1 MCGIAGIFDNN
12 SKKPSESLAKGL
24 QMMLNAIKH
33 RGPDDRGQKR
43 IPSKNGINIYLGHQR
58 LSIID
63 TSNGGHQPMSNNEST
78 IWISTNSEIYNYSE
92 LKDELEN
99 KYEFRSKS
107 DTEVLLRSYEVWGI
121 DCLKKIRG
129 MFAFAIW
136 DGTNNKLIL
145 ARDRIGIK
153 PLYYF
158 SKNNILIFSS
168 ELRAI
173 LASKIDKP
181 SINPTGLFQYLS
193 YGRVGSFES
202 ILDSIMELPAGH
214 FLVADKHGIKI
225 QKYWDPISENKLEQ
239 STTKIVQRIGSCLDE
254 VARQHLVSDVPVGA
268 FLSGGIDSSAVV
280 SMITANTPTPIQ
292 TISVTFQDKDYDE
305 SKYSSLFANRLGTNH
320 HELLLSERD
329 LIENLSPALA
339 SMDQPTVDGINTY
352 MISQAAKNIGLKV
365 ALSGLGGDEL
375 FAGYNSFSLVPRLNK
390 IKKVLNS
397 LPTGLRKQLSNLASR
412 LMPPSDKSTKLN
424 HLIKNQYNGAHVYFL
439 FRALFCEQELGR
451 LFSDPLILKK
461 EITKNLNRTQ
471 ELIESHSGLS
481 PVDLV
486 SYLEMTHYMA
496 TTLLRDTDMMSMA
509 HGLEIRV
516 PLLDHKLV
524 ELMFS
529 IPSNLKIKQGVPKPL
544 LVNSLN
550 RKLPDFIVRRK
561 KMGFTLP
568 FEVWMRGEMRTEIE
582 SVLLS
587 RSEKLSDFICQASVN
602 KIWSD
607 FLNKRCS
614 WSRPWSLYVL
624 KKWIDKNL

>member
-12 SKKPSESLAKGL
+12 SKKSSESLTKGL
-24 QMMLNAIKH
+24 QMMLDAIKH
-33 RGPDDRGQKR
+33 RGPDDRGEKK
-43 IPSKNGINIYLGHQR
+43 IGPKNGINIYLGHQR

-63 TSNGGHQPMSNNEST
+63 PSQGGHQPMSNNDSSL
-78 IWISTNSEIYNYSE
+78 WISTNSEIYNYRE
-92 LKDELEN
+92 LKDELKHN
-99 KYEFRSKS
+99 YNFRSKS

-136 DGTNNKLIL
+136 DDINNKLIL

-158 SKNNILIFSS
+158 SKNNIFIFSS
-168 ELRAI
+168 ELRSI

-181 SINPTGLFQYLS
+181 SINPTGIFQYLS
-193 YGRVGSFES
+193 YGRVGSIDS
-202 ILDSIMELPAGH
+202 ILSSIIELPPGH
-214 FLVADKHGIKI
+214 FLVADKNGIKI
-225 QKYWDPISENKLEQ
+225 QKYWDPFNENKLEQ
-239 STTKIVQRIGSCLDE
+239 SKTKIVQRIGSCLDE
-254 VARQHLVSDVPVGA
+254 IAQQHLVSDVSIGA

-280 SMITANTPTPIQ
+280 SMITANTTTPIK

-305 SKYSSLFANRLGTNH
+305 SKYSSLFADRLGTEH

-329 LIENLSPALA
+329 LMENLSPALA

-352 MISQAAKNIGLKV
+352 MISQAAKNMGLKV

-390 IKKVLNS
+390 IKKILNY
-397 LPTGLRKQLSNLASR
+397 LPTGLRKQLSNLASN
-412 LMPPSDKSTKLN
+412 LMPPSDKSKKLN
-424 HLIKNQYNGAHVYFL
+424 HLIKGQYNGAHVYFL
-439 FRALFCEQELGR
+439 FRSLFCEQELGI

-471 ELIESHSGLS
+471 ELIDSHSGLS

-486 SYLEMTHYMA
+486 SYLEMTHYMS

-529 IPSNLKIKQGVPKPL
+529 IPSNMKIKKGIQKPL
-544 LVNSLN
+544 LVNSLT
-550 RKLPDFIVRRK
+550 RKLPEFIVRRK

-568 FEVWMRGEMRTEIE
+568 FEVWMRGEMRPEIE

-587 RSEKLSDFICQASVN
+587 RSEKLPDFISQNGVE

-607 FLNKRCS
+607 FLDKRCS

-624 KKWIDKNL
+624 NKWIDKNL

>member
-12 SKKPSESLAKGL
+12 SKKTSESLSKGL
-24 QMMLNAIKH
+24 QMMLDAIKH
-33 RGPDDRGQKR
+33 RGPDDRGEKK
-43 IPSKNGINIYLGHQR
+43 IGPKNGINIYLGHQR

-63 TSNGGHQPMSNNEST
+63 PSQGGHQPMSNNDST
-78 IWISTNSEIYNYSE
+78 LWISTNSEIYNYRE
-92 LKDELEN
+92 LKDDLEHEYN
-99 KYEFRSKS
+99 FRSKS
-107 DTEVLLRSYEVWGI
+107 DTEVLLRSYEVWGL

-136 DGTNNKLIL
+136 DNTNNKLIL

-158 SKNNILIFSS
+158 SKNNIFIFSS

-181 SINPTGLFQYLS
+181 GINPTGIFQYLS
-193 YGRVGSFES
+193 YGRVGSIDS
-202 ILDSIMELPAGH
+202 ILDSIIELPPGH
-214 FLVADKHGIKI
+214 FLVADKNGIKV
-225 QKYWDPISENKLEQ
+225 QKYWDPFNENKLEQ
-239 STTKIVQRIGSCLDE
+239 SPTKIVQRIGSCLDE
-254 VARQHLVSDVPVGA
+254 VARQHLVSDVPIGA

-280 SMITANTPTPIQ
+280 SMLTANTSAPIR

-305 SKYSSLFANRLGTNH
+305 SKYSSLFANHLGTNH

-352 MISQAAKNIGLKV
+352 MVSQAAKNMGLKV

-390 IKKVLNS
+390 IKKILNS

-412 LMPPSDKSTKLN
+412 LMPPSDKSAKLN
-424 HLIKNQYNGAHVYFL
+424 HLIKGQYNGAHVYFL
-439 FRALFCEQELGR
+439 FRSLFCEQELGS

-471 ELIESHSGLS
+471 ELIDSHSGLS
-481 PVDLV
+481 PVDLI
-486 SYLEMTHYMA
+486 SYLEMTHYMS

-529 IPSNLKIKQGVPKPL
+529 IPSNMKIKQGIPKPL
-544 LVNSLN
+544 LVNSLT
-550 RKLPDFIVRRK
+550 RKLPEFIVRRK

-568 FEVWMRGEMRTEIE
+568 FEVWMRGEMRPEIE

-587 RSEKLSDFICQASVN
+587 RSEKLPDFISQDGVK
-602 KIWSD
+602 KIWSN
-607 FLNKRCS
+607 FLDKRCS

>member
-1 MCGIAGIFDNN
+1 MCGIAGIFDKN
-12 SKKPSESLAKGL
+12 SQTSSDSLTKGL
-24 QMMLNAIKH
+24 QMMLDAIKH
-33 RGPDDRGQKR
+33 RGPDDRGEKK
-43 IPSKNGINIYLGHQR
+43 IGPKNGLNIYLGHQR

-63 TSNGGHQPMSNNEST
+63 PSPGGHQPMSNNDST

-92 LKDELEN
+92 LKDDLEHEYN
-99 KYEFRSKS
+99 FRSKS

-136 DGTNNKLIL
+136 DGTKNKLIL

-158 SKNNILIFSS
+158 SKNNIFIFSS

-173 LASKIDKP
+173 LASKIVKP
-181 SINPTGLFQYLS
+181 DLNPTGIFQYLS
-193 YGRVGSFES
+193 YGRVGSIDT
-202 ILDSIMELPAGH
+202 ILDSILELQPGH
-214 FLVADKHGIKI
+214 FLVVDQHGIKV
-225 QKYWDPISENKLEQ
+225 QKYWDPFNENKLEQ
-239 STTKIVQRIGSCLDE
+239 STTKIVQRIGSCLDD
-254 VARQHLVSDVPVGA
+254 VAQQHLVSDVPIGA
-268 FLSGGIDSSAVV
+268 FLSGGIDSGAVV
-280 SMITANTPTPIQ
+280 SMLAANSNSPIQ
-292 TISVTFQDKDYDE
+292 TISVTFQDKEYDE
-305 SKYSSLFANRLGTNH
+305 SKYSSLCANRLGTNH

-329 LIENLSPALA
+329 LIANLSPAL
-339 SMDQPTVDGINTY
+339 SCMDQPTVDGINTY
-352 MISQAAKNIGLKV
+352 MVSQAAKNMGLKV

-375 FAGYNSFSLVPRLNK
+375 FAGYNSFSLVPQLNK
-390 IKKVLNS
+390 IKKILNS
-397 LPTGLRKQLSNLASR
+397 LPAGLRKQLTNLVSI
-412 LMPPSDKSTKLN
+412 LMGPSDKNTKLN
-424 HLIKNQYNGAHVYFL
+424 HLIKGQYNGAHVYFL
-439 FRALFCEQELGR
+439 FRSLFCEQELGN

-461 EITKNLNRTQ
+461 EMTKNLISTQ
-471 ELIESHSGLS
+471 ELIDSRSGLS

-486 SYLEMTHYMA
+486 SYLEMTHYMT

-529 IPSNLKIKQGVPKPL
+529 IPSNMKIKQGTPKPL
-544 LVNSLN
+544 LVNSLT
-550 RKLPDFIVRRK
+550 RKLPDAIVRRK
-561 KMGFTLP
+561 KMGFTFP
-568 FEVWMRGEMRTEIE
+568 FEVWMRGAMRPELE

-587 RSEKLSDFICQASVN
+587 PSVKLPDFISQDGVR

-607 FLNKRCS
+607 FLDKRCS

>member
-12 SKKPSESLAKGL
+12 SKKSSESLTKGL
-24 QMMLNAIKH
+24 QMMLDAIKH
-33 RGPDDRGQKR
+33 RGPDDRGEKK
-43 IPSKNGINIYLGHQR
+43 IGPKNGINIYLGHQR

-63 TSNGGHQPMSNNEST
+63 PSQGGHQPMSNNDST
-78 IWISTNSEIYNYSE
+78 LWISTNSEIYNYRE
-92 LKDELEN
+92 LKDELED
-99 KYEFRSKS
+99 KYNFRSKS

-136 DGTNNKLIL
+136 DDTNNKLIL

-158 SKNNILIFSS
+158 SKNNIFIFSS

-181 SINPTGLFQYLS
+181 GINPTGIFQYLS
-193 YGRVGSFES
+193 YGRVGSIDS
-202 ILDSIMELPAGH
+202 ILDSIIELPPGH
-214 FLVADKHGIKI
+214 FLVADKNGIKV
-225 QKYWDPISENKLEQ
+225 QKYWDPFNKKKLEQ
-239 STTKIVQRIGSCLDE
+239 SPTKIVQRIGSCLDE
-254 VARQHLVSDVPVGA
+254 VARQHLVSDVPIGA

-280 SMITANTPTPIQ
+280 SMITANTPTPIR
-292 TISVTFQDKDYDE
+292 TISVTFQDQDYDE
-305 SKYSSLFANRLGTNH
+305 SKYSSLFANHLGTNH
-320 HELLLSERD
+320 NELLLSERD

-352 MISQAAKNIGLKV
+352 MISQAAKNMGLKV

-390 IKKVLNS
+390 IKKILNS
-397 LPTGLRKQLSNLASR
+397 LPTALRKQLSNLASS

-424 HLIKNQYNGAHVYFL
+424 HLIKGQYNGAHVYYL
-439 FRALFCEQELGR
+439 FRSLFCEQELGS

-471 ELIESHSGLS
+471 ELIDSHSRLS

-529 IPSNLKIKQGVPKPL
+529 IPSNIKIKQGIPKHL
-544 LVNSLN
+544 LVNSLT
-550 RKLPDFIVRRK
+550 RKLPELIVRRK

-568 FEVWMRGEMRTEIE
+568 FEVWMRGEMRPEIE

-587 RSEKLSDFICQASVN
+587 PSEKLPDFISQDGVK
-602 KIWSD
+602 KIWSN
-607 FLNKRCS
+607 FLDKRCS

>member
-12 SKKPSESLAKGL
+12 SKRSPESLSKSF
-24 QMMLNAIKH
+24 QMMLAAIKH
-33 RGPDDRGQKR
+33 RGPDDRGEKKFG
-43 IPSKNGINIYLGHQR
+43 PKNGINAYLGHQR

-63 TSNGGHQPMSNNEST
+63 TGQGGHQPMSNNDST
-78 IWISTNSEIYNYSE
+78 LWISTNSEIYNYKE
-92 LKDELEN
+92 LKDELEHN
-99 KYEFRSKS
+99 YNFRSQS
-107 DTEVLLRSYEVWGI
+107 DTEVLLRSYEAWGI
-121 DCLKKIRG
+121 DSLKKIRG

-136 DGTNNKLIL
+136 DNINNKLIL

-158 SKNNILIFSS
+158 SRNNIFIFSS

-173 LASKIDKP
+173 VASKIVKP
-181 SINPTGLFQYLS
+181 EINSTGIFNYLS
-193 YGRVGSFES
+193 YGRVGSIDS
-202 ILDSIMELPAGH
+202 ILDSIIELPPGH
-214 FLVADKHGIKI
+214 FLLADKNGIKV
-225 QKYWDPISENKLEQ
+225 QKYWDPFNENKLEQ
-239 STTKIVQRIGSCLDE
+239 SPTKIVQRIGSCLDE
-254 VARQHLVSDVPVGA
+254 VARQHIISDVAIGA

-280 SMITANTPTPIQ
+280 SMITANSPSPIQ
-292 TISVTFQDKDYDE
+292 TLSVTFQDKDYDE
-305 SKYSSLFANRLGTNH
+305 SKYSSIFSDHVGTKH
-320 HELLLSERD
+320 HELLISERD
-329 LIENLSPALA
+329 LIKNLSPALA

-375 FAGYNSFSLVPRLNK
+375 FAGYNSFSLIPRLNK
-390 IKKVLNS
+390 IEKILNS
-397 LPTGLRKQLSNLASR
+397 LPSRLRKQITYIATKLI
-412 LMPPSDKSTKLN
+412 PPSDKRTKLN
-424 HLIKNQYNGAHVYFL
+424 HLIKGQYNGAHVYYL
-439 FRALFCEQELGR
+439 LRSLFCEQELGN

-471 ELIESHSGLS
+471 ELIDSHSSLS
-481 PVDLV
+481 PLDLV
-486 SYLEMTHYMA
+486 SYLEMTHYMV

-529 IPSNLKIKQGVPKPL
+529 IPSNIKIKKGIPKHL
-544 LVNSLN
+544 LVNSLSS
-550 RKLPDFIVRRK
+550 KLPTFITQRK
-561 KMGFTLP
+561 KMGFTFP

-587 RSEKLSDFICQASVN
+587 RSEKLSNFISQDGVQ
-602 KIWSD
+602 KIWTN
-607 FLNKRCS
+607 FLDKRCS

-624 KKWIDKNL
+624 KKWVDKNL

>member
-12 SKKPSESLAKGL
+12 SKKSSESLTKGL
-24 QMMLNAIKH
+24 QMMLDAIKH
-33 RGPDDRGQKR
+33 RGPDDRGEKK
-43 IPSKNGINIYLGHQR
+43 IGPKNGINIYLGHQR
-58 LSIID
+58 LSVID
-63 TSNGGHQPMSNNEST
+63 PSQGGHQPMSNNDST
-78 IWISTNSEIYNYSE
+78 IWISTNSEIYNYRE
-92 LKDELEN
+92 LKDDLEHEYN
-99 KYEFRSKS
+99 FRSKS
-107 DTEVLLRSYEVWGI
+107 DTEVLLRSYEVWGL

-136 DGTNNKLIL
+136 DDTNNKLVL

-158 SKNNILIFSS
+158 SKNNIFLFSS

-181 SINPTGLFQYLS
+181 GINPTGIFQYLS
-193 YGRVGSFES
+193 YGRMGSIDS
-202 ILDSIMELPAGH
+202 ILDSIMELPPGH
-214 FLVADKHGIKI
+214 FLVADKHGIKV
-225 QKYWDPISENKLEQ
+225 QKYWDPFNENKLEQ
-239 STTKIVQRIGSCLDE
+239 SPTKIVQRIGSCLDE
-254 VARQHLVSDVPVGA
+254 VARQHLVSDVPIGA

-280 SMITANTPTPIQ
+280 SMITANTPAPIRS
-292 TISVTFQDKDYDE
+292 ISVTFQDKDYDE
-305 SKYSSLFANRLGTNH
+305 SKYSSLFANHLGTNH

-352 MISQAAKNIGLKV
+352 MVSQAAKNMGLKV

-390 IKKVLNS
+390 IKKILNS
-397 LPTGLRKQLSNLASR
+397 LPTSLRKQLSNLASR
-412 LMPPSDKSTKLN
+412 LMPPSDKSAKLI
-424 HLIKNQYNGAHVYFL
+424 HFIKGQYNGAHVYFL
-439 FRALFCEQELGR
+439 FRSLFCEQELGS

-471 ELIESHSGLS
+471 ELIDSHSGLS

-486 SYLEMTHYMA
+486 SYLEMTHYMS

-529 IPSNLKIKQGVPKPL
+529 IPSNMKIKQGTLKPL
-544 LVNSLN
+544 LVNSLT
-550 RKLPDFIVRRK
+550 RKLPEFIVRRK

-568 FEVWMRGEMRTEIE
+568 FEVWMRGKMRSEIE

-587 RSEKLSDFICQASVN
+587 PSEKLSDFISQDGVQ
-602 KIWSD
+602 KIWNN
-607 FLNKRCS
+607 FLKKRCS

-624 KKWIDKNL
+624 KKWVDKNL

>member
-1 MCGIAGIFDNN
+1 
-12 SKKPSESLAKGL
+12 
-24 QMMLNAIKH
+24 
-33 RGPDDRGQKR
+33 
-43 IPSKNGINIYLGHQR
+43 
-58 LSIID
+58 
-63 TSNGGHQPMSNNEST
+63 
-78 IWISTNSEIYNYSE
+78 
-92 LKDELEN
+92 
-99 KYEFRSKS
+99 
-107 DTEVLLRSYEVWGI
+107 
-121 DCLKKIRG
+121 

-225 QKYWDPISENKLEQ
+225 QKYWDPIPENKLEQ

-305 SKYSSLFANRLGTNH
+305 SKYSSLFANHLGTNH

-352 MISQAAKNIGLKV
+352 MISQAAKNMGLKV

-587 RSEKLSDFICQASVN
+587 RSEKLSDFICQAGVN

>member
-12 SKKPSESLAKGL
+12 SKRSPESLTKGL

-33 RGPDDRGQKR
+33 RGPDDRGEKK
-43 IPSKNGINIYLGHQR
+43 IGTKNGINIYLGHQR

-63 TSNGGHQPMSNNEST
+63 PSQGGHQPMSNNDST
-78 IWISTNSEIYNYSE
+78 IWISTNSEIYNYRE
-92 LKDELEN
+92 LKDELEHEY
-99 KYEFRSKS
+99 KFRTKS

-136 DGTNNKLIL
+136 DDTNNKLVL

-158 SKNNILIFSS
+158 SKNNIFLFSS

-181 SINPTGLFQYLS
+181 GINPTGIFQYLS
-193 YGRVGSFES
+193 YGRVGSIDS
-202 ILDSIMELPAGH
+202 ILDSIMELPPGH
-214 FLVADKHGIKI
+214 FLVADKHGIKV
-225 QKYWDPISENKLEQ
+225 QKYWDPFNENKLEQ
-239 STTKIVQRIGSCLDE
+239 SQTKVVQRIGNCLDE
-254 VARQHLVSDVPVGA
+254 IARQHLISDVPIGA

-280 SMITANTPTPIQ
+280 SMLTANTPTPIR

-305 SKYSSLFANRLGTNH
+305 SKYSSLLANHLGTNH
-320 HELLLSERD
+320 NELLLSERD

-352 MISQAAKNIGLKV
+352 MVSRAAKNMGLKV

-390 IKKVLNS
+390 IKKILNS

-412 LMPPSDKSTKLN
+412 LIPPSDKSAKLN
-424 HLIKNQYNGAHVYFL
+424 HLIKGQYNGAHVYFL
-439 FRALFCEQELGR
+439 YRSLFCEQELGR

-461 EITKNLNRTQ
+461 EITKNFSRTQ
-471 ELIESHSGLS
+471 ELIDSHSGLS

-486 SYLEMTHYMA
+486 SYLEMTQYMS
-496 TTLLRDTDMMSMA
+496 TTLLRDADMMSMA

-529 IPSNLKIKQGVPKPL
+529 IPSNMKIKQGIPKPL
-544 LVNSLN
+544 LVNSLT
-550 RKLPDFIVRRK
+550 RKLPEFVVRRK

-568 FEVWMRGEMRTEIE
+568 FEVWMRGEMRPEIE

-587 RSEKLSDFICQASVN
+587 RSEKLPDFISQDGVQ
-602 KIWSD
+602 KIWSN
-607 FLNKRCS
+607 FLDKRCS

>member
-12 SKKPSESLAKGL
+12 SKKSSESLTIAL
-24 QMMLNAIKH
+24 QMMLDAIKH
-33 RGPDDRGQKR
+33 RGPDDRGEKR
-43 IPSKNGINIYLGHQR
+43 IGPKNGINIYLGHQR

-63 TSNGGHQPMSNNEST
+63 PSQGGHQPMSNKDST
-78 IWISTNSEIYNYSE
+78 LWISTNSEIYNFRE
-92 LKDELEN
+92 LKDELEH
-99 KYEFRSKS
+99 KYDFQSES

-129 MFAFAIW
+129 MFSFAIW
-136 DGTNNKLIL
+136 DDTNNKLIL

-153 PLYYF
+153 PLYYY
-158 SKNNILIFSS
+158 SKNNIFIFSS

-173 LASKIDKP
+173 LASKIEKQD
-181 SINPTGLFQYLS
+181 INPTGLFQYLS
-193 YGRVGSFES
+193 YGRVGSIES
-202 ILDSIMELPAGH
+202 ILDSILELPPGH
-214 FLVADKHGIKI
+214 FLVADQHGIKV
-225 QKYWDPISENKLEQ
+225 QKYWDPFNENKLEQ
-239 STTKIVQRIGSCLDE
+239 STTKIVQRIGSCLDD
-254 VARQHLVSDVPVGA
+254 VAQQHLVSDVPIGA

-280 SMITANTPTPIQ
+280 SMLAANSNSPIQ
-292 TISVTFQDKDYDE
+292 TISVTFQDKEYDE
-305 SKYSSLFANRLGTNH
+305 SKYSSLCANRLGTNH

-329 LIENLSPALA
+329 LIANLSPAL
-339 SMDQPTVDGINTY
+339 SCMDQPTVDGINTY
-352 MISQAAKNIGLKV
+352 MVSQAAKNMGLKV

-375 FAGYNSFSLVPRLNK
+375 FAGYNSFSLVPQLNK
-390 IKKVLNS
+390 MKKILNS
-397 LPTGLRKQLSNLASR
+397 LPAGLRKQLTNLVSI
-412 LMPPSDKSTKLN
+412 LMRPSDKNTKLN
-424 HLIKNQYNGAHVYFL
+424 HLIKGQYNGAHVYFL
-439 FRALFCEQELGR
+439 FRSLFCEQELGN

-461 EITKNLNRTQ
+461 EMTKNLISTQ
-471 ELIESHSGLS
+471 ELIDSRSGLS

-486 SYLEMTHYMA
+486 SYLEMTHYMT

-529 IPSNLKIKQGVPKPL
+529 IPSNMKIKQGTPKPL
-544 LVNSLN
+544 LVNSLT
-550 RKLPDFIVRRK
+550 RKLPEAIVRRK
-561 KMGFTLP
+561 KMGFTFP
-568 FEVWMRGEMRTEIE
+568 FEVWMRGGMRPEIE

-587 RSEKLSDFICQASVN
+587 PSGKLPDFISQDGVR

-607 FLNKRCS
+607 FLDKRCS

>member
-12 SKKPSESLAKGL
+12 SKKPSESIAKGL

-43 IPSKNGINIYLGHQR
+43 ITSKNGINIYLGHQR

-63 TSNGGHQPMSNNEST
+63 TSNGGHQPMSNNESS
-78 IWISTNSEIYNYSE
+78 IWISTNSEIYNYRE

-99 KYEFRSKS
+99 KYKFRSKS

-239 STTKIVQRIGSCLDE
+239 PTTKIVQRIGSCLDE
-254 VARQHLVSDVPVGA
+254 IARQHLVSDVPVGA

-375 FAGYNSFSLVPRLNK
+375 FAGYNSFSIVPRLNK
-390 IKKVLNS
+390 IKKVLNF
-397 LPTGLRKQLSNLASR
+397 LPTGLRKQLSNIASR

-439 FRALFCEQELGR
+439 FRALFCEQELGK

-481 PVDLV
+481 PVDLI

-587 RSEKLSDFICQASVN
+587 RSEKLSDFICQDGVN

>member
-12 SKKPSESLAKGL
+12 SKKSSESLIKGL
-24 QMMLNAIKH
+24 QMMLDAIKH
-33 RGPDDRGQKR
+33 RGPDDRGEKK
-43 IPSKNGINIYLGHQR
+43 IGPKNGLNIYLGHQR

-63 TSNGGHQPMSNNEST
+63 PSQGGHQPMSNNDST
-78 IWISTNSEIYNYSE
+78 LWISTNSEIYNYRE
-92 LKDELEN
+92 LKDDLEHEYN
-99 KYEFRSKS
+99 FRSKS

-136 DGTNNKLIL
+136 DDTKNKLIL

-158 SKNNILIFSS
+158 SKNNIFVFSS

-181 SINPTGLFQYLS
+181 GINPTGIFQYLS
-193 YGRVGSFES
+193 YGRMGSIDS

-225 QKYWDPISENKLEQ
+225 QKYWDPFNENKLEQ
-239 STTKIVQRIGSCLDE
+239 SPTKIVQRIGSCLDE
-254 VARQHLVSDVPVGA
+254 VARQHLVSDVPIGA

-280 SMITANTPTPIQ
+280 SMISANTPTPIR
-292 TISVTFQDKDYDE
+292 TISVTFEDKDYDE
-305 SKYSSLFANRLGTNH
+305 SKYSSLFANHLGTNH
-320 HELLLSERD
+320 NELLLSERD

-352 MISQAAKNIGLKV
+352 MVSQAAKNMGLKV

-375 FAGYNSFSLVPRLNK
+375 FAGYNSFSLIPRLNK
-390 IKKVLNS
+390 IKIILNS
-397 LPTGLRKQLSNLASR
+397 LPSGLRKQLSNLASN
-412 LMPPSDKSTKLN
+412 LMPPSDKRTKLN
-424 HLIKNQYNGAHVYFL
+424 HLIKGQYNGAHVYYL
-439 FRALFCEQELGR
+439 FRSLFCEQELGS

-471 ELIESHSGLS
+471 ELIDSHSRLS

-529 IPSNLKIKQGVPKPL
+529 IPSNIKIKQGTQKHL
-544 LVNSLN
+544 LVNSLT
-550 RKLPDFIVRRK
+550 RKLPESIVKRK

-568 FEVWMRGEMRTEIE
+568 FEVWMRGEMRREIE
-582 SVLLS
+582 SVLLT
-587 RSEKLSDFICQASVN
+587 RSEKLPDFISQDGVE
-602 KIWSD
+602 KIWSN
-607 FLNKRCS
+607 FLDKRCS

>member
-12 SKKPSESLAKGL
+12 SKKSSESLTKGL
-24 QMMLNAIKH
+24 QMMLDAIKH
-33 RGPDDRGQKR
+33 RGPDDRGEKK
-43 IPSKNGINIYLGHQR
+43 IGPKNGINIYLGHQR

-63 TSNGGHQPMSNNEST
+63 PSQGGHQPMSNKDST
-78 IWISTNSEIYNYSE
+78 LWISTNSEIYNYRE
-92 LKDELEN
+92 LKDDLEHEYN
-99 KYEFRSKS
+99 FRSKS
-107 DTEVLLRSYEVWGI
+107 DTEVLLRSYEVWGL

-136 DGTNNKLIL
+136 DDTNNKLIL

-158 SKNNILIFSS
+158 SKNNIFIFSS

-181 SINPTGLFQYLS
+181 GINPTGIFQYLS
-193 YGRVGSFES
+193 YGRMGSIDS
-202 ILDSIMELPAGH
+202 ILDSIMELPPGH
-214 FLVADKHGIKI
+214 FLVADKHGIKV
-225 QKYWDPISENKLEQ
+225 QKYWDPFSENKLEQ
-239 STTKIVQRIGSCLDE
+239 SPTKIVQQIGSCLDE
-254 VARQHLVSDVPVGA
+254 VARQHLVSDAPIGA

-280 SMITANTPTPIQ
+280 SMITSNTHTPIQ

-305 SKYSSLFANRLGTNH
+305 SKYSSLFADRLGTKH

-352 MISQAAKNIGLKV
+352 MISQAAKNMGLKV

-390 IKKVLNS
+390 IKKILNS

-412 LMPPSDKSTKLN
+412 LMPPSDKSAKLN
-424 HLIKNQYNGAHVYFL
+424 HLIKGQYNGAHVYFL
-439 FRALFCEQELGR
+439 FRSLFCEQELGS

-461 EITKNLNRTQ
+461 EITKNLNHTQ
-471 ELIESHSGLS
+471 ELIDSHSELS

-486 SYLEMTHYMA
+486 SYLEMTHYMS

-529 IPSNLKIKQGVPKPL
+529 IPSNMKIKQGIPKPL
-544 LVNSLN
+544 LVNSLT
-550 RKLPDFIVRRK
+550 RKLPEFIVRRK

-568 FEVWMRGEMRTEIE
+568 FEVWMRGEMRPEIE

-587 RSEKLSDFICQASVN
+587 RSEKLPDFISQDGVK
-602 KIWSD
+602 KIWSN
-607 FLNKRCS
+607 FLDKRCS

>member
-12 SKKPSESLAKGL
+12 SKKSSESLTKGL
-24 QMMLNAIKH
+24 QMMLDAIKH
-33 RGPDDRGQKR
+33 RGPDDRGEKK
-43 IPSKNGINIYLGHQR
+43 IGPKNGINIYLGHQR

-63 TSNGGHQPMSNNEST
+63 TSQGGHQPMSNNDST
-78 IWISTNSEIYNYSE
+78 LWISTNSEIYNYRE
-92 LKDELEN
+92 LKAELEH
-99 KYEFRSKS
+99 KYNFRSKS

-136 DGTNNKLIL
+136 DDTNNKLIL

-158 SKNNILIFSS
+158 SKNNIFIFSS

-181 SINPTGLFQYLS
+181 AINPTGIFQYLS
-193 YGRVGSFES
+193 YGRVGSIDS
-202 ILDSIMELPAGH
+202 ILDSIIELPPGH
-214 FLVADKHGIKI
+214 FLVADKNGIKV
-225 QKYWDPISENKLEQ
+225 QKYWDPFNENKLEQ
-239 STTKIVQRIGSCLDE
+239 SPTKIVQRIGSCLDE
-254 VARQHLVSDVPVGA
+254 VARQHLVSDVSIGA

-305 SKYSSLFANRLGTNH
+305 SKYSSLFADRLGTKH
-320 HELLLSERD
+320 RELLLSERD
-329 LIENLSPALA
+329 LVENLSPALA

-352 MISQAAKNIGLKV
+352 MISQAAKNMGLKV

-390 IKKVLNS
+390 IKEILNS
-397 LPTGLRKQLSNLASR
+397 LPSGLRKQLSNLASI

-424 HLIKNQYNGAHVYFL
+424 HLIKGQYNGAHVYFL
-439 FRALFCEQELGR
+439 FRSLFCEQELGS

-461 EITKNLNRTQ
+461 EITKNLNLTQ
-471 ELIESHSGLS
+471 ELIDSHSRLS

-529 IPSNLKIKQGVPKPL
+529 IPSNIKIKQGIPKHL
-544 LVNSLN
+544 LVNSLT
-550 RKLPDFIVRRK
+550 RKLPEFIVRRK

-568 FEVWMRGEMRTEIE
+568 FDVWMRGKMRPEIE

-587 RSEKLSDFICQASVN
+587 RSEKLSDYISQDGVQ
-602 KIWSD
+602 KIWSN
-607 FLNKRCS
+607 FLDNRCS

>member
-12 SKKPSESLAKGL
+12 TKRSPESLTKGL

-33 RGPDDRGQKR
+33 RGPDDRGGKK
-43 IPSKNGINIYLGHQR
+43 IGTKNGINIYLGHQR

-63 TSNGGHQPMSNNEST
+63 PSQGGHQPMSNNDST
-78 IWISTNSEIYNYSE
+78 IWISTNSEIYNYRE
-92 LKDELEN
+92 LKDELEHEY
-99 KYEFRSKS
+99 KFRTKS

-136 DGTNNKLIL
+136 DDTNNKLVL

-158 SKNNILIFSS
+158 SKNNIFLFSS

-181 SINPTGLFQYLS
+181 GINPTGIFQYLS
-193 YGRVGSFES
+193 YGRVGSIDS
-202 ILDSIMELPAGH
+202 ILDSIMELPPGH
-214 FLVADKHGIKI
+214 FLVVDKHGIKI
-225 QKYWDPISENKLEQ
+225 QKYWDPFNENKIEQ
-239 STTKIVQRIGSCLDE
+239 SKTKIVQRIGNCLDE
-254 VARQHLVSDVPVGA
+254 IARQHLISDAPIGA

-280 SMITANTPTPIQ
+280 SMLTANTPTPIR

-305 SKYSSLFANRLGTNH
+305 SKYSSLLANHLGTNH
-320 HELLLSERD
+320 NELLLSERD

-352 MISQAAKNIGLKV
+352 MVSRAAKNMGLKV

-390 IKKVLNS
+390 IKKILNS

-412 LMPPSDKSTKLN
+412 LIPPSDKSAKLN
-424 HLIKNQYNGAHVYFL
+424 HLIKGQYNGAHVYFL
-439 FRALFCEQELGR
+439 YRSLFCEQELGR

-461 EITKNLNRTQ
+461 EITKNFSRTQ
-471 ELIESHSGLS
+471 ELIDSHSGLS

-486 SYLEMTHYMA
+486 SYLEMTQYMS
-496 TTLLRDTDMMSMA
+496 TTLLRDADMMSMA

-529 IPSNLKIKQGVPKPL
+529 IPSNMKIKQGIPKPL
-544 LVNSLN
+544 LVNSLT
-550 RKLPDFIVRRK
+550 RKLPEFVVRRK

-568 FEVWMRGEMRTEIE
+568 FEVWMRGEMRPEIE

-587 RSEKLSDFICQASVN
+587 RSEKLPDFISQDGVQ
-602 KIWSD
+602 KIWSN
-607 FLNKRCS
+607 FLDKRCS

>member
-12 SKKPSESLAKGL
+12 SKKSSESLIKGL
-24 QMMLNAIKH
+24 QMMLDAIKH
-33 RGPDDRGQKR
+33 RGPDDRGEKK
-43 IPSKNGINIYLGHQR
+43 IGPKNGLNIYLGHQR

-63 TSNGGHQPMSNNEST
+63 PSPGGHQPMSNNDSS

-92 LKDELEN
+92 LKDDLEHEYN
-99 KYEFRSKS
+99 FRSKS

-158 SKNNILIFSS
+158 SKNNIFIFSS

-173 LASKIDKP
+173 LASKLVKP
-181 SINPTGLFQYLS
+181 DINPTGIFQYLS
-193 YGRVGSFES
+193 YGRVGSIDT
-202 ILDSIMELPAGH
+202 ILDSILELPPGH
-214 FLVADKHGIKI
+214 FLVVDQHGIKV
-225 QKYWDPISENKLEQ
+225 QKYWDPFNENKLEQ
-239 STTKIVQRIGSCLDE
+239 STTKIIQRIGSCLDD
-254 VARQHLVSDVPVGA
+254 VAQQHLVSDVPIGA
-268 FLSGGIDSSAVV
+268 FLSGGIDSGAVV
-280 SMITANTPTPIQ
+280 SMLAANSNSPIQ
-292 TISVTFQDKDYDE
+292 TISVTFQDKEYDE
-305 SKYSSLFANRLGTNH
+305 SKYSSLCANRLGTNH

-329 LIENLSPALA
+329 LIANLSPAL
-339 SMDQPTVDGINTY
+339 SCMDQPTVDGINTY
-352 MISQAAKNIGLKV
+352 MVSQAAKNMGLKV

-375 FAGYNSFSLVPRLNK
+375 FAGYNSFSLVPQLTKMKK
-390 IKKVLNS
+390 ILNS
-397 LPTGLRKQLSNLASR
+397 LPAGLRKQLTNLVSI
-412 LMPPSDKSTKLN
+412 LMRPSDKNTKLN
-424 HLIKNQYNGAHVYFL
+424 HLIKGQYNGAHVYFL
-439 FRALFCEQELGR
+439 FRSLFCEQELGN

-461 EITKNLNRTQ
+461 EMTKNLNSTQ
-471 ELIESHSGLS
+471 ELIDSRSGLS

-486 SYLEMTHYMA
+486 SYLEMTHYMT

-529 IPSNLKIKQGVPKPL
+529 IPSNMKIKQGTPKPL
-544 LVNSLN
+544 LVNSLT
-550 RKLPDFIVRRK
+550 RKLPEAIVRRK
-561 KMGFTLP
+561 KMGFTFP
-568 FEVWMRGEMRTEIE
+568 FEVWMRGEMRLEIE

-587 RSEKLSDFICQASVN
+587 PSGKLPDFISHDGVR

-607 FLNKRCS
+607 FIDKRCS

>member
-12 SKKPSESLAKGL
+12 SKKSSESLTIAL
-24 QMMLNAIKH
+24 QMMLDAIKH
-33 RGPDDRGQKR
+33 RGPDDRGEKR
-43 IPSKNGINIYLGHQR
+43 IGPKNGINIYLGHQR

-63 TSNGGHQPMSNNEST
+63 PSQGGHQPMSNKDST
-78 IWISTNSEIYNYSE
+78 LWISTNSEIYNFRE
-92 LKDELEN
+92 LKDELEH
-99 KYEFRSKS
+99 KYDFQSES

-129 MFAFAIW
+129 MFSFAIW
-136 DGTNNKLIL
+136 DDTNNKLIL

-153 PLYYF
+153 PLYYY
-158 SKNNILIFSS
+158 SKNNIFIFSS

-173 LASKIDKP
+173 LASKIEKQD
-181 SINPTGLFQYLS
+181 INPTGLFQYLS
-193 YGRVGSFES
+193 YGRVGSIES
-202 ILDSIMELPAGH
+202 ILDSILELPPGH
-214 FLVADKHGIKI
+214 FLVADQHGIKV
-225 QKYWDPISENKLEQ
+225 QKYWDPFNENKLEQ
-239 STTKIVQRIGSCLDE
+239 STTKIVQRIGSCLDD
-254 VARQHLVSDVPVGA
+254 VAQQHLVSDVPIGA

-280 SMITANTPTPIQ
+280 TMLAANSNSPIR

-305 SKYSSLFANRLGTNH
+305 SKYSSLFADRLGTNH
-320 HELLLSERD
+320 HELLLSESD
-329 LIENLSPALA
+329 LIANLSPAL
-339 SMDQPTVDGINTY
+339 SCMDQPTVDGINTY
-352 MISQAAKNIGLKV
+352 MISQAAKNMGLKV

-375 FAGYNSFSLVPRLNK
+375 FAGYNSFSLVPQLNK
-390 IKKVLNS
+390 IKKILSS
-397 LPTGLRKQLSNLASR
+397 LPAGLRKQLTNLVSI
-412 LMPPSDKSTKLN
+412 LMRPSDKNTKLN
-424 HLIKNQYNGAHVYFL
+424 HLIKGQYNGAHVYFL
-439 FRALFCEQELGR
+439 FRSLFCEQELGN

-461 EITKNLNRTQ
+461 EMTKNLISTQ
-471 ELIESHSGLS
+471 ELIDSRSGLS

-486 SYLEMTHYMA
+486 SYLEMTHYMT

-529 IPSNLKIKQGVPKPL
+529 IPSNMKIKQGTPKPL
-544 LVNSLN
+544 LVNSLT
-550 RKLPDFIVRRK
+550 RKLPEAIVRRK
-561 KMGFTLP
+561 KMGFTFP
-568 FEVWMRGEMRTEIE
+568 FEVWMRGEMRLEIE

-587 RSEKLSDFICQASVN
+587 PSGKLPDFISHDGVR

-607 FLNKRCS
+607 FIDKRCS